1 MPKYVHDWQPQ
12 IIDGIPGSPYYRE
25 DHAGD
30 NGHNHFGFL
39 DAEKAR
45 DVVQFLRRNKVQVT
59 EWAGD
64 ANAAVGGHRDPG
76 HYDGRSFDIPASQH
90 SATPNR
96 ELEIKGMRRA
106 NQLVQTY
113 LRTKGVPIEVL
124 PYSRPDPQG
133 GGPHGGGPH
142 GGGPHRG
149 TPQGGTP
156 AALAVVPFSAPK
168 RVEGL
173 AHGFPSAYQD
183 GAPDLLASALPATT
197 LAAATVPA
205 VNYLESAEGLAAADS
220 GRSRRDTEAAYWQRA
235 DIDAW
240 AKAHPG
246 LAKSA
251 GRFL

>member
-45 DVVQFLRRNKVQVT
+45 DVVQFLRRNKIKVT

-64 ANAAVGGHRDPG
+64 ASAAVGGHRDPG
-76 HYDGRSFDIPASQH
+76 HYDGRSFDIPASQY

-96 ELEIKGMRRA
+96 DLEIKGMRRA

-124 PYSRPDPQG
+124 PYSRPEPQRGTPQG
-133 GGPHGGGPH
+133 
-142 GGGPHRG
+142 G

-168 RVEGL
+168 RVEDL

-183 GAPDLLASALPATT
+183 RAPDLLAAALPATT
-197 LAAATVPA
+197 LASATVPA
-205 VNYLESAEGLAAADS
+205 ADYRESAEGLAAADS
-220 GRSRRDTEAAYWQRA
+220 DRSRRDTEAAYWQRA